1 MISRKTN
8 KKHFISKLLHSKE
21 RFEVN
26 YLMKLKEISK
36 RMSQQD
42 ILSSNHLSLNQM
54 ITDHCNS
61 DQSSSNQSISNQSN
75 SDQLNANQ
83 LSQNQVN
90 QQIEQSINKVCSN
103 ENENEKESVEKQTI
117 FENETDTIDLSTS
130 SHKLDALI
138 NRKRKAK
145 KQRQIVFKKKFD
157 SIKILT
163 FVLSMNETLKN
174 AQKILFEDL
183 KIAKIEHVI
192 IQQLINQIERARANL
207 DLTDE
212 ASIFIDQM
220 QMKKN
225 FEFTSIDL
233 TKKSDK
239 KSSYCET
246 MFENFRQLKK
256 ILKQKMTKLMINQFE
271 KKLIQSQSQ
280 SRSNLES
287 SKKSVSINAKTQ
299 SDAKKTSQ
307 TSRKSQ
313 TARKNLASEKARTND
328 STNLTSSSSSFI

>member
-1 MISRKTN
+1 
-8 KKHFISKLLHSKE
+8 
-21 RFEVN
+21 
-26 YLMKLKEISK
+26 
-36 RMSQQD
+36 
-42 ILSSNHLSLNQM
+42 M
-54 ITDHCNS
+54 ITDHCNSDQSSS

-83 LSQNQVN
+83 LSQSQVN

-117 FENETDTIDLSTS
+117 FENETDTIDLLTS

-138 NRKRKAK
+138 NRKKRAK
-145 KQRQIVFKKKFD
+145 KQRQIVLKKKFD

-163 FVLSMNETLKN
+163 LVLSVDEALKN
-174 AQKILFEDL
+174 AQKTLFEDL

-212 ASIFIDQM
+212 ASILIDQM
-220 QMKKN
+220 QTKKN
-225 FEFTSIDL
+225 FEFASIDL
-233 TKKSDK
+233 TKKSNK

-246 MFENFRQLKK
+246 MFENFQQLKK
-256 ILKQKMTKLMINQFE
+256 TLKQKMTKLMTDQFE

-287 SKKSVSINAKTQ
+287 SKKKSVSFNAKTQ
-299 SDAKKTSQ
+299 SDAKETSQ

-313 TARKNLASEKARTND
+313 TARKNSASEKARTND
-328 STNLTSSSSSFI
+328 STNLTFSSSSSI